1 MDTLFS
7 GKLCYAYASWF
18 VEIDTQLIPLHSDD
32 ANRLNSF
39 DIPNATDPDTYIGK
53 EVKFYQSNGVARIAW
68 TKKMEAFKQFV
79 VDEYKLWSELF
90 TEYEMAIQASYEA
103 QKNGRIELGT
113 VPRDEYTIGI
123 LKKKYKIVKL

>member
-7 GKLCYAYASWF
+7 GKLCYVYASWF
-18 VEIDTQLIPLHSDD
+18 VEIDTQLIPVHSDD
-32 ANRLNSF
+32 ANRLNAF

-68 TKKMEAFKQFV
+68 TKQMEAFKQPDI
-79 VDEYKLWSELF
+79 DEYELWGELF
-90 TEYEMAIQASYEA
+90 TEYEMAINLSYKA
-103 QKNGRIELGT
+103 QRNGIIKRGT
-113 VPRDEYTIGI
+113 RPRDEYTIDI